1 MKILDVIL
9 ETVAGQKFYAIGD
22 SHAEGIANYGG
33 KNWESLAIR
42 GTASTN
48 PKHKAAIAQIPKGS
62 TVAVCLGCNDSAN
75 AALRNQNKEQSA
87 LAKTP
92 QQVASD
98 VKSVVDAVNAAGLKA
113 IPVLYPPCTEQ
124 AKNKAYN
131 LPYAHQ
137 CRAAIKAALPGAI
150 DMEGSS
156 LYDGVHAS
164 ANDYV
169 RVARQ
174 VEKSSPL
181 PKPDSAQKIA
191 PPVSNMKPGEDKM
204 AHASAMQQL
213 TVPTGNVNPEVADVQ
228 KILLGLGYK
237 LPIHGV
243 DGVRGPETRN
253 ALKQFQKDN
262 GIKVDGAPG
271 QETIDKLNDLI
282 ASKNLKFTK
291 STEADVKKEKVTAFT
306 GSGKA
311 KPLQMDA
318 VTKGKVGEILDFV
331 AQYESRGFYDIM
343 NGGKRYPEIL
353 KMTLKD
359 LIKFQNNHHKTT
371 GNSTAAGRYQIME
384 FNIIPYA
391 RQAGLDLN
399 KDLFNEENQDK
410 MAIEFLRDKGL
421 EKWLAGTMS
430 DKAFLEGLSRVWAAI
445 PSVSKGGLSYYDKV
459 GNNKAGMPLDVALN
473 NLQTIKQA

>member
-113 IPVLYPPCTEQ
+113 IPVLYPPST
-124 AKNKAYN
+124 KPG
-131 LPYAHQ
+131 PYGSPYSQQ
-137 CRAAIKAALPGAI
+137 CRDAIKAALPGAI

-181 PKPDSAQKIA
+181 PKPDSAQKVV
-191 PPVSNMKPGEDKM
+191 PPVSNIKPGEDKM
-204 AHASAMQQL
+204 AHAGAMQQL
-213 TVPTGNVNPEVADVQ
+213 TVPPDNVNPQVADVQ
-228 KILLGLGYK
+228 KILLALGYK
-237 LPIHGV
+237 LPKHGV
-243 DGVRGPETRN
+243 DGVRGPETRD

-262 GIKVDGAPG
+262 GLKVDGAPG
-271 QETIDKLNDLI
+271 QDTINKLNELI
-282 ASKNLKFTK
+282 AKKNLKFTK
-291 STEADVKKEKVTAFT
+291 STEAEVKKEKVTAFT
-306 GSGKA
+306 GPGKET
-311 KPLQMDA
+311 PLQMDA
-318 VTKGKVGEILDFV
+318 VTKGKVGGILDFV
-331 AQYESRGFYDIM
+331 AKYESRGFYDIM
-343 NGGKRYPEIL
+343 NGSKRFPEIL

-391 RQAGLDLN
+391 RSAGLDLN

-410 MAIEFLRDKGL
+410 MAIVFLREKGL

>member
-9 ETVAGQKFYAIGD
+9 ETIAGQKFYAIGD

-33 KNWESLAIR
+33 KNWVSLAHR
-42 GTASTN
+42 GTASTD

-75 AALRNQNKEQSA
+75 AALRNQNKEKSA
-87 LAKTP
+87 LTRTP
-92 QQVASD
+92 QQVAAN
-98 VKSVVDAVNAAGLKA
+98 VKLVVDAVNASGSKA
-113 IPVLYPPCTEQ
+113 IPVLYPPST
-124 AKNKAYN
+124 KPG
-131 LPYAHQ
+131 PYGSPYSQQ
-137 CRAAIKAALPGAI
+137 CRDAIKAALPGAI

-174 VEKSSPL
+174 IEKSSPL
-181 PKPDSAQKIA
+181 PKPDSAQKVA

-204 AHASAMQQL
+204 AHAGAMQQL
-213 TVPTGNVNPEVADVQ
+213 TVPPDNVNPQVADVQ
-228 KILLGLGYK
+228 KILLALGYK
-237 LPIHGV
+237 LPKHGV
-243 DGVRGPETRN
+243 DGVRGPETRD

-262 GIKVDGAPG
+262 GLKVDGYPG
-271 QETIDKLNDLI
+271 QGTIDKLNELI
-282 ASKNLKFTK
+282 AKKNLKFTK

-306 GSGKA
+306 GPGKET
-311 KPLQMDA
+311 PLQMDA
-318 VTKGKVGEILDFV
+318 VTKGKVGGILDFV
-331 AQYESRGFYDIM
+331 AKYESRGFYDIM
-343 NGGKRYPEIL
+343 NGSKRFPEIL

-391 RQAGLDLN
+391 RSAGLDLN

-410 MAIEFLRDKGL
+410 MAIVFLREKGL